1 MKDDNDSVSSSH
13 TIRINECRDMEEYHT
28 SMSLKA
34 TKDGESVKAKE
45 HARKAQAYRQK
56 LNKLLSSAD
65 KI

>member
-1 MKDDNDSVSSSH
+1 MGFCNFNFLMNNQN
-13 TIRINECRDMEEYHT
+13 RINECRDMEEYHT

-45 HARKAQAYRQK
+45 HARKAQVYRQE